1 MSARGIV
8 MLGFAGL
15 VSIMIGGVT
24 AYVSERFPTYV
35 ELLQSI
41 GGLLLIVGFGL
52 IGSNLP
58 AIV

>member
-1 MSARGIV
+1 

-15 VSIMIGGVT
+15 VSIMIGGVI

>member
-1 MSARGIV
+1 

-15 VSIMIGGVT
+15 VSIMIGGVI
-24 AYVSERFPTYV
+24 AYVSERFPAYV

-52 IGSNLP
+52 IGANLP
-58 AIV
+58 AII